1 MKNQDK
7 SMPPLLLPPLP
18 KRPVGETKVW
28 LMSIG
33 LAVGLIM
40 IFGLLGVI
48 IYNGAEAFWPK
59 AVYQWAIKGEDPDS
73 PQEHYLASIAKERV
87 RQEVKARGQVEEV
100 KELQFY
106 IANRELNGQT
116 FKYIDAHRVEGKT
129 QPEDVL
135 IVSRMEG
142 GNAIGTALSI
152 SLPDGEKILA
162 SDPRFEP
169 EWKKM
174 LAEAKETRAKL
185 MHLER
190 GKIGSLN
197 QKLDDTRRELRLLEQ
212 SYLFSDGKVERK
224 MDALTEVENP
234 VERRAEL
241 QQQIEKLTSEYEVLA
256 QDAVKLR
263 QALDICPLS
272 YSTANG
278 TIQEI
283 PAGNI
288 AYYYYPNR
296 LHFLD
301 KCWFFVCR
309 FWDFCWDDPREANTE
324 GGIFPAIFGTFVM
337 TVLMSMLVTPFGVIA
352 AIYLREY
359 AKQGALV
366 QIIRICVN
374 NLAGVP
380 SIVFGVFGL
389 GFFVYFVGGGID
401 QLFFWEKLQLDNTPT
416 FGTPGILWAS
426 LTLALMTLPVVIV
439 ATEEALVAVPR
450 GLREAALAC
459 GASKWQM
466 IQRIILPSALPG
478 VLTGLILAMARGAGE
493 VAPLM
498 MTGVVKLA
506 PSLPIDGDSPF
517 IHLERKFMHLGFH
530 IYDVGFQSPD
540 SEAAQP
546 MVFAT
551 TLLLIALVVVMNLAA
566 IMIRN
571 KLRKKYQASNF

>member
-59 AVYQWAIKGEDPDS
+59 AVYQWTIKGESPDA
-73 PQEHYLASIAKERV
+73 PTEHYLASVAKERV
-87 RQEVKARGQVEEV
+87 RQEVKSRGQVEEV

-129 QPEDVL
+129 QPEDAL

-174 LAEAKETRAKL
+174 LSEAKETRAKL
-185 MHLER
+185 MRLER

-212 SYLFSDGKVERK
+212 SYLFTDGKAERK
-224 MDALTEVENP
+224 IDALTEVENP
-234 VERRAEL
+234 VEQRAEL
-241 QQQIEKLTSEYEVLA
+241 QQQIEKLTSQYEVLA

-272 YSTANG
+272 YRTANG

-288 AYYYYPNR
+288 AYYYYPNK
-296 LHFLD
+296 LNFFD

>member
-59 AVYQWAIKGEDPDS
+59 AVYQWTIKGESPDA
-73 PQEHYLASIAKERV
+73 PTEHYLASVAKERV

-129 QPEDVL
+129 QPEDAL

-174 LAEAKETRAKL
+174 LAEAKDTRAKL

-212 SYLFSDGKVERK
+212 SYLFVDGKAERK

-234 VERRAEL
+234 VALRAEL
-241 QQQIEKLTSEYEVLA
+241 QQQIEKLTSQYEVLA

-272 YSTANG
+272 YRTANG

-288 AYYYYPNR
+288 AYYYYPNQ
-296 LHFLD
+296 LNFLD

>member
-59 AVYQWAIKGEDPDS
+59 AVYQWTIKGESPDA
-73 PQEHYLASIAKERV
+73 PTEHYLASVAKERV
-87 RQEVKARGQVEEV
+87 RQEVKSRGQVEEV

-129 QPEDVL
+129 QPEDAL

-185 MHLER
+185 MRLER

-212 SYLFSDGKVERK
+212 SYLFVDGKAERK

-234 VERRAEL
+234 VALRAEL
-241 QQQIEKLTSEYEVLA
+241 QQQIEKLTSQYEVLA

-272 YSTANG
+272 YRTANG

-288 AYYYYPNR
+288 AYYYYPNQ
-296 LHFLD
+296 LNFLD

>member
-1 MKNQDK
+1 MNNTDK

-28 LMSIG
+28 MMSIG

-59 AVYQWAIKGEDPDS
+59 AVYQWTIKAESADAPA
-73 PQEHYLASIAKERV
+73 EHYLASVSKERV
-87 RQEVKARGQVEEV
+87 RQEVKARGQMEEV

-129 QPEDVL
+129 QPEDAL

-162 SDPRFEP
+162 SDPRFER
-169 EWKKM
+169 EWGKM
-174 LAEAKETRAKL
+174 ISEAKATRAKL
-185 MHLER
+185 MRLER

-197 QKLDDTRRELRLLEQ
+197 QKLDDTRRELRLLDQ
-212 SYLFSDGKVERK
+212 SYLFIDGKAERK
-224 MDALTEVENP
+224 VDALTEVENP
-234 VERRAEL
+234 VEQRAEL
-241 QQQIEKLTSEYEVLA
+241 QQQITELTSQYEVLA
-256 QDAVKLR
+256 QDVVKLR

-272 YSTANG
+272 YRTANG

-288 AYYYYPNR
+288 AYYYYPNQ
-296 LHFLD
+296 LGFFG